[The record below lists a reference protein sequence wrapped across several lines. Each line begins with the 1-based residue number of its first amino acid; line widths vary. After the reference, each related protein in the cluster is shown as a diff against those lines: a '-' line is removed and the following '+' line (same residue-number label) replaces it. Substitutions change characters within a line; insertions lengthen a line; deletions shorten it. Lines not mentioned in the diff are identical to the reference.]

1 VIQLESVSKGYGGQ
15 TLFAGL
21 SWTITSG
28 ERIGLVGPNGAGKT
42 TLCRILAGAEEP
54 DDGRVSR
61 ARNTTVGY
69 LAQEVSMSGEQSVLG
84 EALSGF
90 DEVWQLEREMER
102 VAAALAGAPA
112 DGEALTARYGDL
124 QHRFE
129 ALGGYRLE
137 TEARTILSGLGFKPG
152 DVARPVAEFSGG
164 WRMRVALARL
174 LLLRPSLLLLDEPT
188 NHLDLE
194 SLGWLESFL
203 ADYDGT
209 VVVVSHDRYFLNR
222 MVTSI
227 ADLTPAGLVL
237 YPGDYDD
244 FLVEREARR
253 ELLEAQARNQ
263 AKRIAEIERFI
274 ERFRYKASKA
284 RQVQS
289 RIKMLD
295 RVERIELSPE
305 ARHIRLAFPQPPRTG
320 RRVAALVGVAKA
332 YGDNVVYRGVDFEV
346 ERGEKVALVGVNGAG
361 KSTLL
366 KILAGALGFDAGERV
381 LGTHVAVHYYAQH
394 QLDALDVT
402 RTMLEELEAVAPGLG
417 QTRLRTILGAFLF
430 SGDTVEKRIAVLSGG
445 EKARVALAKMLVQ
458 PAALLCLDEPTNH
471 LDLAS
476 REVLEN
482 ALAGFPGT
490 IVFISHDRYF
500 INRIATRIVHVDHG
514 VLTSYLGSYD
524 DYLEALA
531 GVSSSPGAAVRGV
544 APASPAGRAGRLAG
558 GAAPPGSVGS
568 GLRPL
573 PTANVGASPSAARPA
588 RPAGDAGAT
597 PRTAASSVH
606 GASNTSPAPSRDRD
620 SRRHSGSAA
629 SSTSPSA
636 PGPASSDVG
645 RVVLRKK
652 KPSGEVRALRKRL
665 DDVEKQIHGLEGRIA
680 EIGAALSD
688 PGLYANG
695 DRVREVTSERKSV
708 EEQVAGL
715 LREWEELSTA
725 LAAHE

>member
-1 VIQLESVSKGYGGQ
+1 VIQLENISKGYGGQ
-15 TLFAGL
+15 DLFRDL
-21 SWTITSG
+21 TWTIAGG
-28 ERIGLVGPNGAGKT
+28 ERIGLVGSNGAGKT

-61 ARNTTVGY
+61 ARSTTVGY
-69 LAQEVSMSGEQSVLG
+69 LPQEVTVSGDLSVLA

-90 DEVWQLEREMER
+90 DEVWQLEREMET
-102 VAAALAGAPA
+102 VAGGLASAPA
-112 DGEALTARYGDL
+112 DHDALTARYGDL

-129 ALGGYRLE
+129 ALGGYHLE
-137 TEARTILSGLGFKPG
+137 TQAKTILGGLGFRPD
-152 DVARPVAEFSGG
+152 DVHRPVTEFSGG
-164 WRMRVALARL
+164 WRMRAALARL

-227 ADLTPAGLVL
+227 ADLGAAGLTV

-244 FLVEREARR
+244 YLVEREARR

-274 ERFRYKASKA
+274 ERFRYKATKA

-295 RVERIELSPE
+295 RIERIEVGRE

-320 RRVAALVGVAKA
+320 RRVATLRGIRKA
-332 YGDNVVYRGVDFEV
+332 YGDNVVYRGADFEV

-366 KILAGALGFDAGERV
+366 KMLAGALAPDAGERI
-381 LGTHVAVHYYAQH
+381 LGTHVHVHYYAQH
-394 QLDALDVT
+394 QLDALDPA
-402 RTMLEELEAVAPGLG
+402 RTMLEELESVAPELG

-430 SGDTVEKRIAVLSGG
+430 SGDAVEKRVSVLSGG
-445 EKARVALAKMLVQ
+445 EKARVALGKMLVR

-476 REVLEN
+476 REVLEE
-482 ALAGFPGT
+482 ALAAFPAT

-500 INRIATRIVHVDHG
+500 INRIATRVVHVDRG
-514 VLTSYLGSYD
+514 TLTDYLGGYD
-524 DYLEALA
+524 DYL
-531 GVSSSPGAAVRGV
+531 AAVADPSSVADRSAHRLRATPGIGDGDADGGGRRREQRQDPPASMSPSR
-544 APASPAGRAGRLAG
+544 APAPARSDAP
-558 GAAPPGSVGS
+558 AARSTTDARS
-568 GLRPL
+568 
-573 PTANVGASPSAARPA
+573 TTGASAATSAVPGVRLVKKRPSAEVKHLRARL
-588 RPAGDAGAT
+588 T
-597 PRTAASSVH
+597 
-606 GASNTSPAPSRDRD
+606 
-620 SRRHSGSAA
+620 
-629 SSTSPSA
+629 
-636 PGPASSDVG
+636 
-645 RVVLRKK
+645 
-652 KPSGEVRALRKRL
+652 
-665 DDVEKQIHGLEGRIA
+665 DVEKKIAALERRIE
-680 EIGAALSD
+680 EIGAMLAD
-688 PGLYANG
+688 PKLYANG
-695 DRVREVTSERKSV
+695 DRVRTITGERRTA
-708 EEQVAGL
+708 EQEIAGL
-715 LREWEELSTA
+715 MHEWEELSTA